1 MASPLFVERRGEMA
15 RLLNQV
21 DKLSDRLHSEFPTIT
36 EEDYRQFGPEL
47 KIVIRTLKDLRK
59 ESLTHRELKPYDNRM
74 REQIID
80 LEELDHD
87 IRTFRVEAPKN
98 EALQQTMAAVGSID
112 FSYLFKQDMIR
123 FVSITT
129 FRTALEAL
137 LKVKRGVYAGVPAEI
152 CRAFKNTTIEQI
164 RANRD
169 MILMGNDSITIKLRL
184 PDKNQRL
191 SKADGYRLIYMVM
204 KKVPVVAFLM
214 VYP

>member
-1 MASPLFVERRGEMA
+1 
-15 RLLNQV
+15 
-21 DKLSDRLHSEFPTIT
+21 
-36 EEDYRQFGPEL
+36 
-47 KIVIRTLKDLRK
+47 
-59 ESLTHRELKPYDNRM
+59 
-74 REQIID
+74 
-80 LEELDHD
+80 
-87 IRTFRVEAPKN
+87 
-98 EALQQTMAAVGSID
+98 
-112 FSYLFKQDMIR
+112 MIR

-214 VYP
+214 VYPKRGPMQKLDLEDGELQKLLNIFSTESMEHQIVIHDINDNLKQMPI